1 MGTVSEPTAL
11 VLLHPFP
18 LDAGFWS
25 AVRPALAA
33 DRPVFA
39 CEFPGLGS
47 APMEDAPSVAGF
59 ADAVAA
65 TIAAECPGGRAAV
78 CGLSL
83 GGYAALALAARHPER
98 AAALVLA
105 DTRAEDDTP
114 EAREGRHASAARV
127 RAEGPGGFLD
137 EFIPRLVA
145 PGDHASLHAARA
157 IADAQEP
164 EAIARALEALAGRA
178 DRRPDLPAMTM
189 PCLVV
194 VGAEDGLTPVSC
206 AETLVAGLPDAELVV
221 IPESGHLTA
230 LEHPTAFSAAVRGFL
245 ERRVDR
251 EAGGPS

>member
-1 MGTVSEPTAL
+1 MPEPLTL

-25 AVRPALAA
+25 AVRPALAD
-33 DRPVFA
+33 DRPVIT

-47 APMEDAPSVAGF
+47 APMEDAPSVDGF

-65 TIAAECPGGRAAV
+65 TIAAECPGGRAVV

-98 AAALVLA
+98 VAALVLA

-114 EAREGRHASAARV
+114 EARRGRHDSAARV
-127 RAEGPGGFLD
+127 RAEGASGFLD
-137 EFIPRLVA
+137 EFVPRLVA

-157 IADAQEP
+157 IADAQRP

-189 PCLVV
+189 PALVIA
-194 VGAEDGLTPVSC
+194 GSEDILTPISC
-206 AETLVAGLPDAELVV
+206 SETMVAGLPDAELVV

-230 LEHPTAFSAAVRGFL
+230 LEHPTAFSTAVRGFL
-245 ERRVDR
+245 ERRL
-251 EAGGPS
+251 G

>member
-1 MGTVSEPTAL
+1 MAATPL

-25 AVRPALAA
+25 PVLPHLAA
-33 DRPVFA
+33 DREIVL

-47 APMEDAPSVAGF
+47 APMTEAPSVDGF

-65 TIAAECPGGRAAV
+65 VIAERAPDGRAAV

-83 GGYAALALAARHPER
+83 GGYVALALGARHPR
-98 AAALVLA
+98 RVAALVLA
-105 DTRAEDDTP
+105 DTRAEDDAP
-114 EAREGRHASAARV
+114 EARAGRHAGAAQV
-127 RAEGPGGFLD
+127 RTDGPAAFLD

-145 PGDHASLHAARA
+145 PGDMASLHAARA

-178 DRRPDLPAMTM
+178 DRRPDLPAMDV
-189 PCLVV
+189 PALVI
-194 VGAEDGLTPVSC
+194 VGAEDRLTPVSC

-221 IPESGHLTA
+221 IPGAGHLSA
-230 LEHPTAFSAAVRGFL
+230 LERPDAFAEAVRGFL
-245 ERRVDR
+245 ARRLPP
-251 EAGGPS
+251 G